1 MKKILTAALLVAIL
15 ISIPASTAAAAPNI
29 VGTIAIVMCYDTG
42 DILYERNAHQ
52 RHIPASMTKTLTGF
66 IVYEEIELG
75 NLTMDCMV
83 YVSAFASR
91 ISSGGYNVQGN
102 HFAMTAGA
110 SHSVRAMLY
119 LIMLP
124 SSNGASVALAEH
136 ISGSEAAFV
145 ERMNETAT
153 RLGMYAGFVN
163 SHGATVNH
171 TTAYSVALMTR
182 EFINRFPDMLNITSA
197 ERIWFEGRYL
207 NNTNLTRRT
216 DSAFFD
222 PTIDGFK
229 TGVIREAGWGHS
241 LTAYRDGRRVIAVVM
256 NSADNNARH
265 HDATRL
271 LDFGF
276 EELAR
281 REAARPIVVELGGH
295 QLQLT
300 APARLI
306 GGRVMVPVRDI
317 FEALGATI
325 TWDGRAQA
333 VIAVTQDS
341 DTIIMLNGIY
351 SVFVNANT
359 FGVDVAPQLIDHRMY
374 VPLRVVSEAMGRT
387 VEWDAA
393 ARTVFVG
400 Q

>member
-1 MKKILTAALLVAIL
+1 MKKILTAALLVVLLTGMLAT
-15 ISIPASTAAAAPNI
+15 TAAAAPNI
-29 VGTIAIVMCYDTG
+29 AGTIAIVMCHDTG
-42 DILYERNAHQ
+42 DILYERNAYQ

-66 IVYEEIELG
+66 IVYEEIERG

-91 ISSGGYNVQGN
+91 ISSGGYDVQGN

-110 SHSVRAMLY
+110 YHSVRTMLY

-171 TTAYSVALMTR
+171 TTAYSVAILTR
-182 EFINRFPDMLNITSA
+182 EFINRFPDMLNITST

-241 LTAYRDGRRVIAVVM
+241 LTAYRDGRRIIAVVM

-265 HDATRL
+265 RDATRL

-281 REAARPIVVELGGH
+281 REAARPIIVQLDGQ

-300 APARLI
+300 TPARLI
-306 GGRVMVPVRDI
+306 NGRVMVPVRDI
-317 FEALGATI
+317 FEAMGATI
-325 TWDGRAQA
+325 EWNDRAQA
-333 VIAVTQDS
+333 VIAVAENG
-341 DTIIMLNGIY
+341 DTIIMLNNVY
-351 SVFVNANT
+351 TVFVNATT
-359 FGVDVAPQLIDHRMY
+359 FETDVPPQIIGDRTF

-387 VEWDAA
+387 AEWDAG
-393 ARTVFVG
+393 ARMVVVS
-400 Q
+400 

>member
-1 MKKILTAALLVAIL
+1 MKKILTAALLVVLLTGMLAT
-15 ISIPASTAAAAPNI
+15 TAAAAPNI
-29 VGTIAIVMCYDTG
+29 AGTIAIVMCHDTG
-42 DILYERNAHQ
+42 DILYERNAYQ

-66 IVYEEIELG
+66 IVYEEIERG

-91 ISSGGYNVQGN
+91 ISSGGYDVQGN

-110 SHSVRAMLY
+110 YHSVRTMLY

-171 TTAYSVALMTR
+171 TTAYSVAILTR
-182 EFINRFPDMLNITSA
+182 EFINRFPDMLNITST

-241 LTAYRDGRRVIAVVM
+241 LTAYRNGRRIIAVVM

-265 HDATRL
+265 RDATRL

-281 REAARPIVVELGGH
+281 REAARPIIVQLDGQ

-300 APARLI
+300 TPARLI
-306 GGRVMVPVRDI
+306 NGRVMVPVRDI
-317 FEALGATI
+317 FEAMGATI
-325 TWDGRAQA
+325 EWNDRAQA
-333 VIAVTQDS
+333 VIAVAENG
-341 DTIIMLNGIY
+341 DTIIMLNNVY
-351 SVFVNANT
+351 TVFVNATT
-359 FGVDVAPQLIDHRMY
+359 FETDVPPQIIGDRTF

-387 VEWDAA
+387 AEWDAG
-393 ARTVFVG
+393 ARMVVVS
-400 Q
+400 